1 MRKIIAICNQKGGV
15 GKTTTAV
22 NLAACLAA
30 AEKKTLLIDLD
41 PQANATTGFGIE
53 KRGLEQTIYPSLLDD
68 KPIETLIVETE
79 IHSLHIIPSGSD
91 MVGAELE
98 LVAQFSRESK
108 LKKGLESL
116 QTEYDYI
123 IIDCPP
129 ALGMLTLNGLTAA
142 DYVLVPLQCEYYA
155 LEGLGSLQKTIDLVK
170 VHLNPKLEI
179 RGIVLTMFDPRNN
192 LTHQVEETV
201 KKYFKDILFNVK
213 IPRNVRLSE
222 APSHGKP
229 IILYDVESRGAQA
242 YFELAQ
248 EVLRH
253 DQKKEKNVASEN
265 SESNLLT
272 KGVEDGTEKS
282 IRG

>member
-1 MRKIIAICNQKGGV
+1 MRKIISICNQKGGV

-22 NLAACLAA
+22 NLSACLAA

-41 PQANATTGFGIE
+41 PQANATTGV
-53 KRGLEQTIYPSLLDD
+53 GLEKGSLEKTAYSSLLDGV
-68 KPIETLIVETE
+68 PIESFILETD
-79 IHSLHIIPSGSD
+79 IHSLHIVPSGTD

-98 LVAQFSRESK
+98 LVTVFARESK
-108 LKKGLESL
+108 LKKSLELL
-116 QTEYDYI
+116 QKEYDYI
-123 IIDCPP
+123 IIDSPP

-155 LEGLGSLQKTIDLVK
+155 LEGLGALQKTIDLVK
-170 VHLNPKLEI
+170 IHLNPKLQI

-201 KKYFKDILFNVK
+201 RRHFKDILFNVK

-229 IILYDVESRGAQA
+229 IILYDVESKGAQA

-248 EVLRH
+248 EVLRY
-253 DQKKEKNVASEN
+253 DAPEDEKVASEEN
-265 SESNLLT
+265 IRI

-282 IRG
+282 LGR